1 MGHNHSHHHHHHHG
15 QESTKNITFAF
26 WINTGFALFELAG
39 GIFTN
44 SVAIMADALHDFGD
58 SLSLGLSYYFQKKS
72 NQQRDKDFSYGYK
85 RFSMMGALVN
95 SLVLLV
101 GSIFIL
107 QEVVERLAQPQATNA
122 RGMLLFALVGIVVNG
137 VAMLR
142 LRKGNTINERV
153 VSLHFLEDVLGWV
166 AVLIGSVVMMFYE
179 VPILD
184 PILSL
189 LITAFILYN
198 VFKNLKAAF
207 RIILQGVPENVD
219 VNVITKTL
227 TNLPG
232 VKDVHDLHVW
242 TLDGLYNVLTLHVVI
257 KEEWMG
263 QSEEMKRNIRH
274 SLQHLNI
281 AHTTI
286 EIECEGEKCE
296 GNSF

>member
-1 MGHNHSHHHHHHHG
+1 VGQNHSHQHHHHHG
-15 QESTKNITFAF
+15 QESTKYITFAF

-122 RGMLLFALVGIVVNG
+122 RGMLLFALVDIVVNG

-198 VFKNLKAAF
+198 VFKNLNAAF

>member
-1 MGHNHSHHHHHHHG
+1 
-15 QESTKNITFAF
+15 
-26 WINTGFALFELAG
+26 
-39 GIFTN
+39 
-44 SVAIMADALHDFGD
+44 MADALHDFGD